1 MTSDRPKPATTL
13 VVGLGNPLMGDDG
26 LGLRALAQLEERW
39 ELPAGIELLDGGT
52 WGMNLLPAI
61 EEAERLLFL
70 DAINGG
76 VNPGA
81 AVLLE
86 RGTLPK
92 LFALKVSP
100 HQIDLREVL
109 ALAEWRGTL
118 PDDAAALGLQPS
130 RVELGEGLSPA
141 VEAGLDG
148 LVDLA
153 VQRLRS
159 WGHDVRPRL
168 EAIDA

>member
-1 MTSDRPKPATTL
+1 MTSDCPEPATTL

-26 LGLRALAQLEERW
+26 VGLRALAQLEERW
-39 ELPAGIELLDGGT
+39 QMPAGVELVDGGT

-61 EEAERLLFL
+61 EGAERLLFL

-76 VNPGA
+76 VNPGTS
-81 AVLLE
+81 VLLE
-86 RGTLPK
+86 REALPR

-118 PDDAAALGLQPS
+118 PDDTAAIGLQPL
-130 RVELGEGLSPA
+130 RVELGEGLSPEVEARLDDLVHLA
-141 VEAGLDG
+141 VE
-148 LVDLA
+148 
-153 VQRLRS
+153 RLRS
-159 WGHDVRPRL
+159 WGHDLRPRA
-168 EAIDA
+168 ETIDA